1 MGAVLAPRVVPTAGR
16 LTLVDYERAGIVG
29 LPAAKPRT
37 VGEQL
42 AVIVPELLAVIE
54 PLTASWHSNAALVTR
69 SLLRSVATGPAVRPT
84 LQLLEVP
91 ESSVMSRFARAGLP
105 SPKLQMML
113 FREWTACALWARGV
127 HQVAPIAY
135 VLNAS
140 SPQAFTRFI
149 RQREG
154 CAAVPFLE
162 AWTPERFQLER
173 LDPAMRW
180 DDLRW
185 RMVDPLDGTR
195 HLGRRH
201 GRQLAQ
207 LARAGVA

>member
-42 AVIVPELLAVIE
+42 AVIIPELLERIE
-54 PLTASWHSNAALVTR
+54 PLTATWHANAALVVR
-69 SLLRSVATGPAVRPT
+69 SLLRNAATGPSVRPT
-84 LQLLEVP
+84 LQLLEAP
-91 ESSVMSRFARAGLP
+91 ESSVNSRFARAGLP
-105 SPKLQMML
+105 TPKLQAML
-113 FREWTACALWARGV
+113 FRQWAACALWARGV

-135 VLNAS
+135 ALNAS
-140 SPQAFTRFI
+140 SPQAFIRFI

-154 CAAVPFLE
+154 IPAVPFLE

-173 LDPAMRW
+173 LDPVMRW

-185 RMVDPLDGTR
+185 RLVDPLDGTR
-195 HLGRRH
+195 RLGRRH
-201 GRQLAQ
+201 GNRIAQ